1 MDIILG
7 GLAILSFIIAYYL
20 DAGFWDYVLL
30 LVSILIVI
38 GIIDTIKEKF
48 YKNKEIKE
56 FKQYISKLDL
66 KEQLIL
72 SLVGTDVKYSKQIQN
87 FGQLLNN
94 DLINFYYR
102 VGIHTPDAIRD
113 LIEVE
118 KRLKKVDTFPKFL
131 GKRMIAI
138 GGGFSAGKSQF
149 LISLLRDSNLKLP
162 TNIKPTTAIPTYVI
176 HDEKSALYGM
186 GEKGNAINLTEFD
199 PKIGEKINHNFIQAF
214 GFNLKS
220 IMPYMVMTNQL
231 AYENLCFID
240 TPGYNPSSSK
250 DSYTNED
257 RTEANKFIQNS
268 EALIWLVPI
277 TAGTIPQ
284 SDLDFLEE
292 VVAENKPL
300 YIVLNKADQRPA
312 GERKKII
319 NEVQEKLNEHG
330 IEYEG
335 ISVYSSSMQKE
346 FSFKEKS
353 LSNFLANN
361 NYLSW
366 ETDHIID
373 EAVQLLV
380 DAVKEK
386 NKNNQ
391 EFRDKLTEIRKI
403 LVSDFK
409 SNHEDIIDELL
420 SKIDNKDNLP
430 ELNTIIDKLKEEIA
444 SLYLSYN
451 NSEK

>member
-1 MDIILG
+1 MIRQDITH
-7 GLAILSFIIAYYL
+7 
-20 DAGFWDYVLL
+20 L
-30 LVSILIVI
+30 LVRILI
-38 GIIDTIKEKF
+38 
-48 YKNKEIKE
+48 
-56 FKQYISKLDL
+56 
-66 KEQLIL
+66 
-72 SLVGTDVKYSKQIQN
+72 
-87 FGQLLNN
+87 
-94 DLINFYYR
+94 
-102 VGIHTPDAIRD
+102 
-113 LIEVE
+113 
-118 KRLKKVDTFPKFL
+118 
-131 GKRMIAI
+131 
-138 GGGFSAGKSQF
+138 
-149 LISLLRDSNLKLP
+149 
-162 TNIKPTTAIPTYVI
+162 
-176 HDEKSALYGM
+176 
-186 GEKGNAINLTEFD
+186 
-199 PKIGEKINHNFIQAF
+199 
-214 GFNLKS
+214 
-220 IMPYMVMTNQL
+220 
-231 AYENLCFID
+231 
-240 TPGYNPSSSK
+240 
-250 DSYTNED
+250 